1 MSTSSKNSLQQSAE
15 WLQRGQSLEARGN
28 FPEALSCYDQA
39 VALGRSASGSDHASR
54 RQLGLAWMNRG
65 NALQQLGTAAS
76 IVDAVA
82 AYDEAIAVLQTL
94 PLESEPAFRNHLG
107 AAWLNRGHALL
118 LASDAAG
125 VASFEQAIA
134 QLEKL
139 PLGADPYYRLNL
151 AGAWTNLAHATL
163 NTAPERARNA
173 ALASLSILS
182 PVERT
187 HEAFAAM
194 SLRARRALIMALGEQ
209 LRAAESS
216 QSLTTALLAEAT
228 DAVDDG
234 LAIAREFAERSGP
247 PFRDLVVR
255 LFRLGAQLYG
265 RHQPHFLGE
274 FLLEHL
280 AAPAFASDVEFR
292 TVAEAALAHAM
303 VEVQRPQLL
312 VVNTANA
319 TKTLDTAR
327 AIRAAQQQLSAL
339 PPLPQEPGLSSSV

>member
-1 MSTSSKNSLQQSAE
+1 MSTSPKNSLQQSAE
-15 WLQRGQSLEARGN
+15 WLQRGQSLEARGDYTQ
-28 FPEALSCYDQA
+28 ALSCYDQA
-39 VALGRSASGSDHASR
+39 VALGRSASVADHASR
-54 RQLGLAWMNRG
+54 RQLGIAWMNRG

-76 IVDAVA
+76 VVDAVT

-94 PLESEPAFRNHLG
+94 PFESDPVFRNHLG

-118 LASDAAG
+118 LASDASG
-125 VASFEQAIA
+125 IASFEQAIA

-139 PLGADPYYRLNL
+139 PLEADPYYRLNL

-163 NTAPERARNA
+163 ATTPGRARDA
-173 ALASLSILS
+173 ALSALSTLR
-182 PVERT
+182 PVEHS

-194 SLRARRALIMALGEQ
+194 SLRTRRALIMALGEQ

-216 QSLTTALLAEAT
+216 HRPTTALLAEAT

-234 LAIAREFAERSGP
+234 LAVAREFAQRSGP
-247 PFRDLVVR
+247 LFRDLAAR

-280 AAPAFASDVEFR
+280 AAAVFANDAEFR
-292 TVAEAALAHAM
+292 TVADVALAHALTD
-303 VEVQRPQLL
+303 VQRPQLL
-312 VVNTANA
+312 VANTADANKA
-319 TKTLDTAR
+319 LDTAR
-327 AIRAAQQQLSAL
+327 AIRAAQQQLSML
-339 PPLPQEPGLSSSV
+339 PPLSKGPIPTSTA